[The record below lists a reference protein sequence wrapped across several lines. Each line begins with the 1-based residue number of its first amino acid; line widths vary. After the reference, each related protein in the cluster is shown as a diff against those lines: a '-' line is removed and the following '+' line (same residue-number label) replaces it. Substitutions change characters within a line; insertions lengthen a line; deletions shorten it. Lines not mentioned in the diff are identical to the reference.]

1 MLRLIVYKYMKKLKI
16 NTLQELLALM
26 NKNSDFN
33 FVIQHLTNTI
43 NEYEPNFRYL
53 KRLEEVFGLEK
64 GILQS
69 MFDK

>member
-26 NKNSDFN
+26 NKDSDFN

-53 KRLEEVFGLEK
+53 IRLEEVFGLEK

-69 MFDK
+69 MFDR

>member
-1 MLRLIVYKYMKKLKI
+1 MKKLKI

-26 NKNSDFN
+26 NKDSDFN
-33 FVIQHLTNTI
+33 FVLQHLTNTI

-53 KRLEEVFGLEK
+53 IRLEEVFGLEK

-69 MFDK
+69 MFDR

>member
-26 NKNSDFN
+26 NKDSDFN
-33 FVIQHLTNTI
+33 FVLQHLTNTI

-53 KRLEEVFGLEK
+53 IRLEEVFGLEK

-69 MFDK
+69 MFDR

>member
-1 MLRLIVYKYMKKLKI
+1 MLRIIVYKYMKKLKI
-16 NTLQELLALM
+16 NTLHELLDLM
-26 NKNSDFN
+26 NKDSDFN

-53 KRLEEVFGLEK
+53 KRLEEVFGLEE

>member
-1 MLRLIVYKYMKKLKI
+1 MKKLKI

-26 NKNSDFN
+26 NKDSDFN

-53 KRLEEVFGLEK
+53 IRLEEVFGLEK

-69 MFDK
+69 MFDR